1 MTMSRRDELYE
12 ILEMEPSNDPREI
25 KRAYSRMIRK
35 VHPED
40 NPEEWTKVHDAYEEL
55 IKYAPVRQ
63 NTSRRVSGSDLQNKS
78 KDSLE
83 DKVKN
88 ESTVTANTSNKKKA
102 RKTKTTTGS
111 INTEYGLST
120 EQGIQTRPLSEDLEE
135 EPALIRAVDA
145 IADASKKSDASFSVP
160 GEVFNLLKA
169 VPSLTKSLYG
179 NMTIHTDALQKLRN
193 HPDYMKSLRNPQFLE
208 EYTIVLKECCIY
220 SSTAKEILGD
230 LAEIEAVDSMGE
242 KDENAGIPGNNGF
255 ANVSGFREIKDILNQ
270 KIKDYETMSGS
281 GKYKR
286 KKLLY
291 DGGWLTRFFRGKYY
305 LVDYVRNGAQYN
317 IEESSKKTKIN
328 KKTWEEKGILVFN
341 NRIYKVTFRADQAEE
356 AYYLSEIRSKDY
368 DSPEQCVMAIKSIRN
383 FFEEYYEKRKFLFFM
398 RSVLIYFLFMLL
410 PLSIFTLFFFIRTD
424 WRVLWVFIIPILG
437 LLFIWVRAKLIGGVF
452 KPTDPS
458 I

>member
-1 MTMSRRDELYE
+1 
-12 ILEMEPSNDPREI
+12 MEPSNDPREI

-40 NPEEWTKVHDAYEEL
+40 NPEEWAKVHDAYEEL

-230 LAEIEAVDSMGE
+230 LTEIEAVDSMGE
-242 KDENAGIPGNNGF
+242 KYENAGIPGNNGF

-305 LVDYVRNGAQYN
+305 LVDYVRYGAQYN

>member
-40 NPEEWTKVHDAYEEL
+40 NPEEWAKVHDAYEEL
-55 IKYAPVRQ
+55 IKYAPK
-63 NTSRRVSGSDLQNKS
+63 SRTVNRHVSGKGLQRKITVHAADEYAAGKKTAKAHKS
-78 KDSLE
+78 LF
-83 DKVKN
+83 
-88 ESTVTANTSNKKKA
+88 
-102 RKTKTTTGS
+102 
-111 INTEYGLST
+111 
-120 EQGIQTRPLSEDLEE
+120 PE

-160 GEVFNLLKA
+160 GEVLNLLKA

-230 LAEIEAVDSMGE
+230 LTEIEAVDSMDDGAV
-242 KDENAGIPGNNGF
+242 AGIPGVNGF
-255 ANVSGFREIKDILNQ
+255 SIVSEFREIKDVLNQ

-368 DSPEQCVMAIKSIRN
+368 DSPEQCVMAIKSIRG
-383 FFEEYYEKRKFLFFM
+383 FFEEYYEKRKFQFFM

-437 LLFIWVRAKLIGGVF
+437 LLFIWVRVKLIGGVF

>member
-1 MTMSRRDELYE
+1 
-12 ILEMEPSNDPREI
+12 
-25 KRAYSRMIRK
+25 
-35 VHPED
+35 
-40 NPEEWTKVHDAYEEL
+40 
-55 IKYAPVRQ
+55 
-63 NTSRRVSGSDLQNKS
+63 
-78 KDSLE
+78 
-83 DKVKN
+83 
-88 ESTVTANTSNKKKA
+88 
-102 RKTKTTTGS
+102 
-111 INTEYGLST
+111 
-120 EQGIQTRPLSEDLEE
+120 
-135 EPALIRAVDA
+135 
-145 IADASKKSDASFSVP
+145 
-160 GEVFNLLKA
+160 
-169 VPSLTKSLYG
+169 
-179 NMTIHTDALQKLRN
+179 MTIHTDALQKLRN

-242 KDENAGIPGNNGF
+242 KDEDAGIPGNSGF
-255 ANVSGFREIKDILNQ
+255 ANVSGFHEIKDILNQ